1 MSKYIPGNQKHLTI
15 EDRIYIQNELDKG
28 TSFKDIAR
36 FLCKDPTTISKEVK
50 ARRASDWFHKGTF
63 LNAKNFCTKRF
74 RCKKTNA
81 CNKILLCG
89 VKCASCPT
97 CNQTCPDF
105 QKERCSKLDRAPYV
119 CNGCSKK
126 FNHCTIAHKYTYNAR
141 FADRKY
147 RECLK
152 DSRSGIAMTRQE
164 LHKKDKIITPLIDQG
179 QSPYQIVANH
189 PELNLSVRSV
199 YNYLDMGLL
208 TARNVDLKRK
218 VKFKPRK
225 VHKSQIS
232 DRRVFNGRTYADFQ
246 QLHLESFVEMDTVHS
261 AVGSSKTLLTFFFT
275 REKLFLAFLMN
286 RNTEESVRLVLDRLE
301 KRFGT
306 FDFLTLFEYILTD
319 RGAEFGDPD
328 SLETGVTGIQRTN
341 IYYCDPMRSGQKG
354 GIEQAH
360 TMLRMILPKR
370 TTFEFLTQW
379 DVNLITS
386 HINSTPRESLNGRT
400 PYDVALEAFGEDV
413 LKAFQL
419 RRIDPDKVILTPKL
433 IRYNH

>member
-126 FNHCTIAHKYTYNAR
+126 INHCTIAHKYTYNAR

-164 LHKKDKIITPLIDQG
+164 LHKKDKSITPLIAQG

-286 RNTEESVRLVLDRLE
+286 RNTEGSVRLVLDRLE

>member
-126 FNHCTIAHKYTYNAR
+126 INHCTIAHKYTYNAR

-164 LHKKDKIITPLIDQG
+164 LHKKDKIITPLIAQG

-354 GIEQAH
+354 SIEQAH

>member
-50 ARRASDWFHKGTF
+50 ARRSSDWFHKGTF

-126 FNHCTIAHKYTYNAR
+126 INHCTIAHKYTYNAR

-164 LHKKDKIITPLIDQG
+164 LHKKDKSITPLIAQG

-286 RNTEESVRLVLDRLE
+286 RNTEGSVRLVLDRLE

-419 RRIDPDKVILTPKL
+419 RRIDPDKVVLTPKL

>member
-152 DSRSGIAMTRQE
+152 DSRPGIAMTRQE

-386 HINSTPRESLNGRT
+386 HINSTPRESLNGHT
-400 PYDVALEAFGEDV
+400 PYDVALEAFGTDA

>member
-126 FNHCTIAHKYTYNAR
+126 INHCTIAHKYTYNAR

-286 RNTEESVRLVLDRLE
+286 RNTEGSVRLVLDRLE

-319 RGAEFGDPD
+319 RGAEFGDLD

-400 PYDVALEAFGEDV
+400 PYDAALEAFGEDV

>member
-105 QKERCSKLDRAPYV
+105 QKECCSKLDRAPYV

-126 FNHCTIAHKYTYNAR
+126 INHCTIAHKYTYNAR

-152 DSRSGIAMTRQE
+152 DSRSGIAITRQE

-261 AVGSSKTLLTFFFT
+261 AVGSSKPLLTFFFT

-286 RNTEESVRLVLDRLE
+286 RNTEGSVRLVLDRLE

-400 PYDVALEAFGEDV
+400 PYDAALEAFGEDV

>member
-126 FNHCTIAHKYTYNAR
+126 INHCTIAHKYTYNAR

-164 LHKKDKIITPLIDQG
+164 LHKKDKSITPLIAQG

-286 RNTEESVRLVLDRLE
+286 RNTEGSVRLVLDRLE

-354 GIEQAH
+354 SIEQAH

>member
-105 QKERCSKLDRAPYV
+105 QKECCSKLDRAPYV

-126 FNHCTIAHKYTYNAR
+126 INHCTIAHKYTYNAR

-286 RNTEESVRLVLDRLE
+286 RNTEGSVRLVLDRLE

-319 RGAEFGDPD
+319 RGADFGDPD

-400 PYDVALEAFGEDV
+400 PYDVALEAFGTDA

>member
-50 ARRASDWFHKGTF
+50 ARRSSDWFHKGTF

-105 QKERCSKLDRAPYV
+105 QKECCSKLDRAPYV

-126 FNHCTIAHKYTYNAR
+126 INHCTIAHKYTYNAR

-286 RNTEESVRLVLDRLE
+286 RNTEGSVRLVLDRLE

-386 HINSTPRESLNGRT
+386 HINSTYNG
-400 PYDVALEAFGEDV
+400 
-413 LKAFQL
+413 
-419 RRIDPDKVILTPKL
+419 IVI
-433 IRYNH
+433 

>member
-105 QKERCSKLDRAPYV
+105 QKERCCRLDRAPYV

-126 FNHCTIAHKYTYNAR
+126 INHCTIAHKYTYNAR

-164 LHKKDKIITPLIDQG
+164 LRKKDKIITPLIDQG

-208 TARNVDLKRK
+208 TARNIDLKRK

-286 RNTEESVRLVLDRLE
+286 RNTEGSVRLVLDRLE

>member
-164 LHKKDKIITPLIDQG
+164 LHKKDKIITPLIAQG

-354 GIEQAH
+354 SIEQAH

-386 HINSTPRESLNGRT
+386 HINSTPRESLNGHT
-400 PYDVALEAFGEDV
+400 PYDVALEAFGTDA

>member
-105 QKERCSKLDRAPYV
+105 QKECCSKLDRAPYV

-126 FNHCTIAHKYTYNAR
+126 INHCTIAHKYTYNAR

-218 VKFKPRK
+218 VEFKPRK

-286 RNTEESVRLVLDRLE
+286 RNTEGSVRLVLDRLE

-400 PYDVALEAFGEDV
+400 PYDVALEAFGTDA

>member
-126 FNHCTIAHKYTYNAR
+126 INYCTIAHKYTYNAR

-261 AVGSSKTLLTFFFT
+261 AVSSSKTLLTFFFT

-286 RNTEESVRLVLDRLE
+286 RNTEGSVRLVLDRLE

-400 PYDVALEAFGEDV
+400 PYDVALEAFGKDA

>member
-50 ARRASDWFHKGTF
+50 ARRSSDWFHKGTF

-126 FNHCTIAHKYTYNAR
+126 INHCTIAHKYTYNAR

-199 YNYLDMGLL
+199 YNYLAMGLL

-286 RNTEESVRLVLDRLE
+286 RNTEGSVRLVLDRLE

-306 FDFLTLFEYILTD
+306 FDFLTLFDD

-419 RRIDPDKVILTPKL
+419 RRIDPDKVVLTPKL

>member
-126 FNHCTIAHKYTYNAR
+126 INHCTIAHKYTYNAR

-218 VKFKPRK
+218 VKFKTRK

-232 DRRVFNGRTYADFQ
+232 DRHVFNGRTYADFQ
-246 QLHLESFVEMDTVHS
+246 QLQLESFVEMDTVHS

-286 RNTEESVRLVLDRLE
+286 RNTEGSVRLVLDRLE

-400 PYDVALEAFGEDV
+400 PYDVALEAFGEDD

-433 IRYNH
+433 IRYNY

>member
-50 ARRASDWFHKGTF
+50 ARRSSDWFHKGTF

-126 FNHCTIAHKYTYNAR
+126 INHCTIAHKYTYNAR

-164 LHKKDKIITPLIDQG
+164 LHKKDKIITPLIAQG

-261 AVGSSKTLLTFFFT
+261 AVGSSKTLLIFFFT

-286 RNTEESVRLVLDRLE
+286 RNTEGSVRLVLDRLE

-419 RRIDPDKVILTPKL
+419 RRIDPDKVVLTPKL

>member
-126 FNHCTIAHKYTYNAR
+126 INHCTIAHKYTYNAR

-164 LHKKDKIITPLIDQG
+164 LHKKDKIITPLIAQG

-286 RNTEESVRLVLDRLE
+286 RNTEGSVRLVLDRLE

-354 GIEQAH
+354 SIEQAH

-386 HINSTPRESLNGRT
+386 HINSTPRGSLNGRT